1 MELSRFILYVIW
13 YKLILYLF
21 FQAEDGIRDGHVTGV
36 QTCALPISGRCLRG
50 GGAHGLG
57 LFERFLGP
65 VLEGIAGLQPG
76 LDRGARVC
84 VIGGRS
90 VIGGRGGLGVL
101 GHPSGPLPLLDELRG
116 GQRAG
121 AGGPA
126 AWGRRVTGRAPRVAR
141 PRGGGARLPPGLDR
155 GARVCVIGGRS
166 VSGGRGGL
174 GVLGH
179 PSGPLPLLDELRG
192 GQRARSAAP
201 APWGGRITGRADRV
215 PLPRGSADLPLPC
228 SSAVDVLGWIL
239 VHACALTGAAFMPAP
254 SVRPRSAPGAAEPA
268 RAPRPRSR
276 PRRSGRGRAA

>member
-116 GQRAG
+116 GQRA
-121 AGGPA
+121 
-126 AWGRRVTGRAPRVAR
+126 
-141 PRGGGARLPPGLDR
+141 
-155 GARVCVIGGRS
+155 
-166 VSGGRGGL
+166 
-174 GVLGH
+174 
-179 PSGPLPLLDELRG
+179 
-192 GQRARSAAP
+192 RSAAP

-254 SVRPRSAPGAAEPA
+254 SVRPRSAPGAAAPA

-276 PRRSGRGRAA
+276 PRRSGRGRPA